1 MQENHLLR
9 ADWHTNFPRFQG
21 AGADHVRVQSSS
33 SCFPRELSSFAGD
46 RELGHFNP
54 GHIAQSPSIGDRSL
68 VGRYNKF
75 LYFVI
80 CYLYVDL

>member
-9 ADWHTNFPRFQG
+9 ADWHTNLPRFQG
-21 AGADHVRVQSSS
+21 ARPDHVRVQ
-33 SCFPRELSSFAGD
+33 SFAGD

-54 GHIAQSPSIGDRSL
+54 GRVTQSPSIGNRSL

-75 LYFVI
+75 IYFII
-80 CYLYVDL
+80 CYLYVDFIILFCSFISV